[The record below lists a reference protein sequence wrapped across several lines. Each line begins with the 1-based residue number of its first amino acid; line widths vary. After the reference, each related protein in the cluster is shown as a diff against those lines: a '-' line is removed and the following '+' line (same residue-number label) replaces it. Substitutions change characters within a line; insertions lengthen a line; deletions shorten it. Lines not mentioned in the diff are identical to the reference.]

1 MTIKPFVLA
10 FLLFCSYSYGQMEQ
24 YNYKREISKISDQWH
39 NIILPNDI
47 FGKVKYDLSDIRI
60 FGVIAN
66 KDTIEA
72 PYLIQKRI
80 EEVSNKEV
88 NFKTLNVS
96 QNEKGYFFTFEVPN
110 SQAINQ
116 IKLRF
121 KQRNFDWN
129 LKLEG
134 SQNQKEWF
142 TVIEDYRVL
151 SIKNEQTDFQF
162 TKLSFPSSK
171 YRFFRI
177 LIDSKEKPELT
188 FASIVRHQFSNESYR
203 DFTIKNILVN
213 ENQQLKQTEVDID
226 LQMPVPISK
235 INFNI
240 SANFEYYRPFTVKYL
255 ADSFITEKGW
265 KYNYQ
270 ELTNGTLNSIEENDF
285 KFNSTTVQKLKI
297 LIHNQNNQ
305 ALTIDSIQIKGY
317 VHELIARFTSPATYF
332 LTYGNNQS
340 TAPNY
345 DIKRFKE
352 KIPKNL
358 NTLELSNE
366 QIIQKEKVKINT
378 PLFQNKFW
386 LWLVMGII
394 ILLIG
399 WFSIKM
405 ISK

>member
-1 MTIKPFVLA
+1 
-10 FLLFCSYSYGQMEQ
+10 
-24 YNYKREISKISDQWH
+24 
-39 NIILPNDI
+39 
-47 FGKVKYDLSDIRI
+47 
-60 FGVIAN
+60 
-66 KDTIEA
+66 
-72 PYLIQKRI
+72 
-80 EEVSNKEV
+80 
-88 NFKTLNVS
+88 
-96 QNEKGYFFTFEVPN
+96 
-110 SQAINQ
+110 
-116 IKLRF
+116 
-121 KQRNFDWN
+121 
-129 LKLEG
+129 
-134 SQNQKEWF
+134 
-142 TVIEDYRVL
+142 
-151 SIKNEQTDFQF
+151 
-162 TKLSFPSSK
+162 
-171 YRFFRI
+171 

>member
-47 FGKVKYDLSDIRI
+47 FGKVKSDLSDIRI